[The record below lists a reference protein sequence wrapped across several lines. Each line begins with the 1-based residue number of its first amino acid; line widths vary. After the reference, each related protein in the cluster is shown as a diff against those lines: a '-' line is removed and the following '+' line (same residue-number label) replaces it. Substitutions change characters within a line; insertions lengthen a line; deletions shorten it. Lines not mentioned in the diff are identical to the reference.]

1 MIDPKKKFQEQLFTK
16 GWTDVADSGLFHAAA
31 EAALAQMA
39 LNQSFAGDMASA
51 AAAHYKIQGAKDFLG
66 ILMSLGLKPE
76 PRKTVSVGNLKHP
89 NI

>member
-16 GWTDVADSGLFHAAA
+16 GWTDVADSGLFHAAG
-31 EAALAQMA
+31 EAALAQMV
-39 LNQSFAGDMASA
+39 LNQSFASDLSSA

-76 PRKTVSVGNLKHP
+76 SRKTAPIGNLKHP
-89 NI
+89 TA